1 MSATAIL
8 ALAFLLGAPSP
19 DTSGNS
25 NPELAQLVR
34 QLGAK
39 SYRAREDAARD
50 LLKRGAGAVA
60 ALADGIKDTDPEV
73 SERCRQLLPQAAAL
87 DRNEKLAALTK
98 DPSAPPPKGLAG
110 LERFL
115 KITGDDRGA
124 RELYA
129 ELLSIH
135 HRTLEAAEEDP
146 KKATDQFRQ
155 FCDEAYNKWRAGMQ
169 TGRYSY
175 DTMFAARADI
185 TFFFFLSSDV
195 RIRKNDVAFNRASIL
210 LNGNQISNAIG
221 EKDGTPAMRK
231 IFLDWLENETQV
243 NFQQR
248 GFAIASQANLKEAR
262 PIALKLLERKE
273 QQSYGKAQILIALL
287 KLGSKEDIPKLE
299 PLMQDKTVVTTV
311 NFGNG
316 KPLTVQ
322 LRDVAM
328 GVALQL
334 AGQKLADFGFD
345 NRFVGGAS
353 TSYLYYGFPDDKT
366 RDEAIAKW
374 KEWFVKNL
382 KK

>member
-8 ALAFLLGAPSP
+8 VLASLLGAPTPESN
-19 DTSGNS
+19 GNLDPKLS
-25 NPELAQLVR
+25 QLVR

-87 DRNEKLAALTK
+87 ERNEKLATLTK
-98 DPSAPPPKGLAG
+98 DPSSPPPKGLAG

-115 KITGDDRGA
+115 KITGDNKEG

-135 HRTLEAAEEDP
+135 HRTLEAAEEDI
-146 KKATDQFRQ
+146 KKATEQFRQ
-155 FCDEAYNKWRAGMQ
+155 FCDEAYNKWRSGINA
-169 TGRYSY
+169 GRYSY
-175 DTMFAARADI
+175 DTLFSTRADI
-185 TFFFFLSSDV
+185 TYFLFVSSDA
-195 RIRKNDVAFNRASIL
+195 RIRKNDVAFSRASIL
-210 LNGNQISNAIG
+210 LNGNQISNAIS

-248 GFAIASQANLKEAR
+248 GFTIASQANLKEAR

-287 KLGSKEDIPKLE
+287 KLGTKDDIAKLE
-299 PLMQDKTVVTTV
+299 PLMADKTVVTTV

-322 LRDVAM
+322 IRDVAM

-334 AGQKLADFGFD
+334 AGQKLVDFGFD
-345 NRFVGGAS
+345 NRFAGGAS

-374 KEWFVKNL
+374 KDWVAKNP